1 MKQVRKI
8 LIAVNGRMGVLH
20 DGLRLAQDEQTW
32 VTVVKVLPAYEGDV
46 CLTGIKDI
54 EDVLT
59 GGERSAYCS
68 IDGEARSERSL
79 VKTRIEHGEP
89 SERIIEAAS
98 EERCDLIVM
107 GAAEKPGIIRK
118 LFGGDRTVEK
128 VIRNAPCPVLVLG
141 AAAA

>member
-8 LIAVNGRMGVLH
+8 LIAVNGKMCVLH
-20 DGLRLAQDEQTW
+20 DGLKLAEDEQTW

-46 CLTGIKDI
+46 YLTGIKDI

-59 GGERSAYCS
+59 SGERSVYKR
-68 IDGEARSERSL
+68 IDGEARAERSL
-79 VKTRIEHGEP
+79 VKTRIEHGDPYEK
-89 SERIIEAAS
+89 ILEAAS

-107 GAAEKPGIIRK
+107 GAAEKPSILRK